1 MIDEED
7 LEVEVAVLELDEQK
21 VQDKLENYDGYI
33 ADLPAIKQ
41 EMIDLKELRI
51 KQTKAWEVTKKL
63 RVVAEK
69 KLAENKAANLKA

>member
-1 MIDEED
+1 
-7 LEVEVAVLELDEQK
+7 
-21 VQDKLENYDGYI
+21 
-33 ADLPAIKQ
+33 
-41 EMIDLKELRI
+41 MIDLKELRI